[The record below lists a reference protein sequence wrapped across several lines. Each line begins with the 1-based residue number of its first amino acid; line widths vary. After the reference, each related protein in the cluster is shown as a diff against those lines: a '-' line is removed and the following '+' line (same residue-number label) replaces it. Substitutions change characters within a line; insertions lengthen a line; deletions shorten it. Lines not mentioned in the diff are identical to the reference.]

1 MKNFTKQ
8 ILKDSTKKYSTIK
21 NVVIV
26 SACRTPIVT
35 FFFFFFLK
43 FLKGSYNGKLASF
56 TGPKL
61 GALAVKTA
69 VERAGV
75 SVSEVEEVIM
85 GNVLSGGLG
94 QAPARQAAI
103 YGGLPVSTVCTTI
116 NKMCASGMKSVML
129 GAQNIMLGEYQT
141 VLAGV

>member
-1 MKNFTKQ
+1 
-8 ILKDSTKKYSTIK
+8 
-21 NVVIV
+21 
-26 SACRTPIVT
+26 
-35 FFFFFFLK
+35 
-43 FLKGSYNGKLASF
+43 
-56 TGPKL
+56 
-61 GALAVKTA
+61 
-69 VERAGV
+69 
-75 SVSEVEEVIM
+75 M